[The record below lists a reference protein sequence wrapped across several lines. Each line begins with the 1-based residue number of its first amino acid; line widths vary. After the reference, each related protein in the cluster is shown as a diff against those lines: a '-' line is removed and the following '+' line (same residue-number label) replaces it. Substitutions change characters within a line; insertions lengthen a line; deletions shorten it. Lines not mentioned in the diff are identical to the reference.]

1 MPRRGYVSITLRRET
16 WEKLQK
22 LKMYLG
28 ALTYDE
34 LIDKIYTALMRNIEN
49 IQVQSPS
56 ESLEKIYEL
65 EKLIDNI
72 SMELELVKSQLSK
85 ISAKV
90 EVLEKKSRTR

>member
-1 MPRRGYVSITLRRET
+1 MPRRGYVSITIRRET

-22 LKMYLG
+22 LKIYLG
-28 ALTYDE
+28 AMTYDE
-34 LIDKIYTALMRNIEN
+34 LIDKIYMMLIRNSEN
-49 IQVQSPS
+49 ANAQSSS

-72 SMELELVKSQLSK
+72 SVELELLKSQLSK

-90 EVLEKKSRTR
+90 EVLEKKNRTR

>member
-22 LKMYLG
+22 LKIYLG
-28 ALTYDE
+28 AMTYDE
-34 LIDKIYTALMRNIEN
+34 LIEKIYMILMRSSEN
-49 IQVQSPS
+49 AQSQTG
-56 ESLEKIYEL
+56 ENLEKIYEL

-72 SMELELVKSQLSK
+72 SVELELLKSQLSK

-90 EVLEKKSRTR
+90 EVLEKKNRTR